1 MASEE
6 KFCVVCGAGSHRD
19 DWAKQTGPVAC
30 DSHSKDEVAAAVKA
44 QAAKEAEAKKAAAA
58 PVASAPSTPSAP
70 PRPTT

>member
-19 DWAKQTGPVAC
+19 DWAKQAGPVAC

-44 QAAKEAEAKKAAAA
+44 RADAKATEAKKAAAA
-58 PVASAPSTPSAP
+58 PV
-70 PRPTT
+70 PTA